1 MASLVL
7 RGFGGMAPS
16 SVDVASDPSVAQA
29 AQNLDLRYGD
39 FRPLPQAANV
49 ATVTAGQTLYRF
61 ETAGG
66 FITRPGVVNFVR
78 GPIPTDSTER
88 TYYTGDGA
96 PKVTD
101 IGGVVRQLGV
111 PAPTTAPS
119 VTTNVTDEYS
129 TDDAAAD
136 QAKKLAEVVAA
147 VRTGISWEYIG
158 LTDADLAAKF
168 VPGPAPWSYAFKIAG
183 AMDDGAFVPTNAMH
197 RNLMNDRVGF
207 YLGAIGG
214 VTYGFATMHV
224 RGMQLVLGDISAALA
239 AITNPSDATKP
250 LLTAAQIDTF
260 EAGLADT
267 LKPAQGAR
275 DSAIDRL
282 RVLKDQL
289 VSLADTGSAAE
300 AANAGAVRA
309 FYDKAE
315 VVAAIDDG
323 VAQAVAAIRS
333 ALFTYNNP

>member
-111 PAPTTAPS
+111 PSPTTAPT
-119 VTTNVTDEYS
+119 VTINVTDEYS

-136 QAKKLAEVVAA
+136 QSKKLAEVLAA
-147 VRTGISWEYIG
+147 VRTGVNWGYIG

-168 VPGPAPWSYAFKIAG
+168 VPGPAPWVYAFKIAG
-183 AMDDGAFVPTNAMH
+183 VLSDGSFVPTNAAH
-197 RNLMNDRVGF
+197 RTLLDDRVHF
-207 YLGAIGG
+207 HLGDIGG
-214 VTYGFATMHV
+214 TPYGFADVHV
-224 RGMQLVLGDISAALA
+224 RGAQIALSDMSTALA
-239 AITNPSDATKP
+239 AITDPSDATKP
-250 LLTAAQIDTF
+250 LLTTAQITTF
-260 EAGLADT
+260 QAGLADT

-282 RVLKDQL
+282 RLLKDQM
-289 VSLADTGSAAE
+289 VDLADNGSAAS
-300 AANAGAVRA
+300 AANVGAVGA
-309 FYDKAE
+309 YYAKTE
-315 VVAAIDDG
+315 VVAAINDG

-333 ALFTYNNP
+333 ALLTYNNP